1 MYGTTF
7 HFVQK
12 CYFIWKHTTYYK
24 YNIILNS
31 FENFKKIMINNA
43 NGNLVEHRAGSIFS
57 GPQIHEMVSVMGT
70 ELVYIHGITLATS
83 MAVKENVVVKI
94 VCQVTLEAGVI
105 QTATVYRKMIT

>member
-12 CYFIWKHTTYYK
+12 CFIWKHTTYYK

-94 VCQVTLEAGVI
+94 VCQVILEAGVI